1 MSTAT
6 VMLLPIDA
14 GQFGGLGGL
23 GGLDGLDGPGERGEF
38 SEFVVR
44 LGNGRPAHA
53 VYVRRRLLVGLVVV
67 GLLTVFGTT
76 AHSVLADRGGVP
88 ASTHTVRPV
97 TAALAAASS
106 PPPIPA
112 AAIGTQYIVQP
123 GDTLWSLGELFHGSS
138 GVADYVDALVAAN
151 GGGAALQVGQL
162 LTLP

>member
-6 VMLLPIDA
+6 VMLFPADD
-14 GQFGGLGGL
+14 GQFG
-23 GGLDGLDGPGERGEF
+23 EF
-38 SEFVVR
+38 RDRRDLREFVVR

-53 VYVRRRLLVGLVVV
+53 VYVRRRLFVGLVAI

-88 ASTHTVRPV
+88 ASAPTVRQV
-97 TAALAAASS
+97 TEALHAETLHATSATAASPALA
-106 PPPIPA
+106 PT
-112 AAIGTQYIVQP
+112 GTQYIVQP
-123 GDTLWSLGELFHGSS
+123 GDTLWSLGELFHGNK

-151 GGGAALQVGQL
+151 GGASLQVGQL